1 MGFILRFL
9 AVLSPCLLPIRFVCV
24 VLVLAGP
31 LAAQGAGRSAVD
43 FQVRDG
49 RVLVEITLN
58 AEALLAGLDPQAVAQ
73 GGDGGS
79 ARYARLRRLPSS
91 ELEPL
96 LHERMATWKH
106 GMTVDANG
114 PVELSYEG
122 ARIPVV
128 GNSDMPRLS
137 RVLLVGTL
145 PSGATELRLTWPAGF
160 GPVVLRQTGVDAP
173 YTGLL
178 EGGETSPAI
187 PLRGGAGMGPRQ
199 AAETFFRQG
208 VARVWQDKGQL
219 LALALVMVFLTLRV
233 RPLLTQFAAL
243 ALGVLLAQ
251 PLGLSRLLGFG
262 DEAYWLAVAGAVVIL
277 ATWNLIGSR
286 AGALRLGAV
295 FLTGAILGLGLSHE
309 LIRLGVPPRHVV
321 PAMLSYSGGA
331 LLGIAGV
338 AGLAYAIVTV
348 LLPDAP
354 RLRGRVSTVASLMLA
369 GLGLYWVVL
378 PVLPL

>member
-1 MGFILRFL
+1 MGFIIRLL
-9 AVLSPCLLPIRFVCV
+9 AVLRHHLPPISCVCV
-24 VLVLAGP
+24 LLVLAGP
-31 LAAQGAGRSAVD
+31 LAAQGVGRSVVE
-43 FQVRDG
+43 FQAKG
-49 RVLVEITLN
+49 EQLLVEITLN
-58 AEALLAGLDPQAVAQ
+58 AEALLAGLDPQDVAQ

-79 ARYARLRRLPSS
+79 THYARLRRLPSS

-96 LHERMATWKH
+96 LHAHVAEWKSA
-106 GMTVDANG
+106 MKIDANG
-114 PVELSYEG
+114 PVDLSYEG

-128 GNSDMPRLS
+128 GNSSMPRLS

-160 GPVVLRQTGVDAP
+160 GSVVLRQTGVDAP

-178 EGGETSPAI
+178 AGGETSPAI
-187 PLRGGAGMGPRQ
+187 PLRGGAGMGPRE

-208 VARVWQDKGQL
+208 VARVWQDEGQL
-219 LALALVMVFLTLRV
+219 LALALALVFLTLWV
-233 RPLLTQFAAL
+233 RPVLTQFTAL

-262 DEAYWLAVAGAVVIL
+262 DQAYWLAVAGAVVIL

-295 FLTGAILGLGLSHE
+295 FLTGAVLGLGLSHE
-309 LIRLGVPPRHVV
+309 LIRLGVPPLHVV
-321 PAMLSYSGGA
+321 PALLAYSGGV
-331 LLGIAGV
+331 LLAMASV
-338 AGLAYAIVTV
+338 AGLALAIMTV

-354 RLRGRVSTVASLMLA
+354 RLRGRISTVASLMLA